1 MSPAPRG
8 IQAVVLAGGAG
19 ERFWPASR
27 VARPKPLLRVAA
39 GESLLRATVGR
50 ARRVADE
57 SGVWMICG
65 HEHARAM
72 RTEAG
77 LPASRVIVEPERRNT
92 AMAVAVA
99 AQRIAQTDP
108 DAVMAI
114 LPADHRIPE
123 GRAFAAAL
131 RRAARAASAEGVLV
145 TLGVRP
151 TRAETGYGYVRLG
164 ASVGSSHAGLH
175 RVARFVEKPSKTR
188 ARRYVEDGRYLWNA
202 GIFVWTA
209 RAILEEIEQHAPEV
223 HRALAPV
230 RGPKGRPPRGV
241 AAFRAALGRAYR
253 RAPSLPID
261 VAVLERSR
269 RVWCL
274 PVSFRWSDVGTWES
288 LAETLGVDPNVTR
301 IIDGEAVLC
310 DSGGNLVW
318 AQDRPIALLGVT
330 GLAVIDAGDALL
342 VARLDRSGDVR
353 EIVRKLRRRGRDD
366 LV

>member
-1 MSPAPRG
+1 MSPAKRG
-8 IQAVVLAGGAG
+8 IQAVVLSGGAG

-27 VARPKPLLRVAA
+27 VAHPKPLLEVAD
-39 GESLLRATVGR
+39 GESLLRATIGR
-50 ARRVADE
+50 ARRFADD

-72 RTEAG
+72 RKESG
-77 LPASRVIVEPERRNT
+77 LPASRVLAEPERRNT

-99 AQRIAQTDP
+99 AQRIANDDP

-114 LPADHRIPE
+114 LPADHRIPD
-123 GRAFAAAL
+123 GRAFAAAM
-131 RRAARAASAEGVLV
+131 RRAAKAARSEGVLV

-151 TRAETGYGYVRLG
+151 TRPESGYGYVRLG
-164 ASVGSSHAGLH
+164 TAVGEAHPGLH
-175 RVARFVEKPSKTR
+175 RVARFVEKPSKPR
-188 ARRYVEDGRYLWNA
+188 ARRYLEDGRYLWNA

-209 RAILEEIEQHAPEV
+209 RAILEEVELHAPEI
-223 HRALAPV
+223 HRALAPL
-230 RGPKGRPPRGV
+230 RGPKGRPPRGI
-241 AAFRAALGRAYR
+241 AAIKAALARSYR

-288 LAETLGVDPNVTR
+288 LAETLGVDASVTR
-301 IIDGEAVLC
+301 VIDGEAVLC
-310 DSGGNLVW
+310 DSNGNLVW
-318 AQDRPIALLGVT
+318 AQDRPIALLGVS
-330 GLAVIDAGDALL
+330 GLAVIDAGDVLL
-342 VARLDRSGDVR
+342 VAQLDRSAEVR
-353 EIVRKLRRRGRDD
+353 EIVHRLRKKGRND

>member
-1 MSPAPRG
+1 MSPAQRG
-8 IQAVVLAGGAG
+8 IHAVVLAGGAG
-19 ERFWPASR
+19 ERFWPVSR
-27 VARPKPLLRVAA
+27 VARPKPFLRVVA

-50 ARRVADE
+50 AERVARDG
-57 SGVWMICG
+57 GVWMICG
-65 HEHARAM
+65 HEHARSM
-72 RTEAG
+72 RAESG
-77 LPASRVIVEPERRNT
+77 LPGSRVIVEPERRNT

-108 DAVMAI
+108 DAVIAI
-114 LPADHRIPE
+114 LPADHRIPD
-123 GRAFAAAL
+123 GAAFAAAV
-131 RRAARAASAEGVLV
+131 RRAARAARSEGALV

-151 TRAETGYGYVRLG
+151 TRAETGYGYIRLG
-164 ASVGSSHAGLH
+164 KPVGEAHAGLH
-175 RVARFVEKPSKTR
+175 RVARFVEKPSQAR
-188 ARRYVEDGRYLWNA
+188 ARRYLESGSYLWNA

-209 RAILEEIEQHAPEV
+209 RAILEEIELHAPDV

-241 AAFRAALGRAYR
+241 GAFRAALARAYR
-253 RAPSLPID
+253 RAPSVPID

-274 PVSFRWSDVGTWES
+274 PVAFGWSDVGTWES
-288 LAETLGVDPNVTR
+288 LAETLGVDANVTR
-301 IIDGEAVLC
+301 VIDGDAVLC

-353 EIVRKLRRRGRDD
+353 DVVRRLRRKGRDD